1 MELKLSA
8 EPVILIVDDQ
18 AINITVLTDMLQDLG
33 QVFFA
38 TSGKEALAKATELMP
53 DVILLDIEM
62 PGMSGF
68 DVCRQ
73 LKDNPHTQAISV
85 IFVTAHAEAEFEF
98 HSLSYGA
105 ADFIARPFNR
115 AICRQRVQNHLQ
127 LQLQAK
133 ALQQSKDALYAESQR
148 LLVTLMSIG
157 DAVIATDTSGLVT
170 FMNPIA
176 EHMTGWREADAI
188 GQPIDEVMCLR
199 DADSKSPS
207 LNPVRIALSERRRVA
222 MALNCELVTRG
233 SGNVVGVEDSASP
246 IFDHADQM
254 VGAIVVFHD
263 VSEARAMALKMT
275 YLANHDQLTGLPNR
289 VLLHDRLARACQ
301 IAQTTQNKV
310 GLMLIDIDRFKFVN
324 DSIGHQNGDVLLQ
337 KIAKRIGAV
346 LESEHTLARFG
357 GDEFV
362 LIIPEV
368 AHLEQ
373 LSNLA
378 RQITRMMEKPLQLD
392 GASYSLSLSIGVS
405 VFPDDASSEDEL
417 MRNADVALFK
427 AKQEGRNR
435 IHFFSDELG
444 ELLQQQHLQEQ
455 ALRESIKKQR
465 AEVLFQPIVELST
478 GMVFA
483 AEALVRVRQDDGS
496 LLSPLHFIPLA
507 EETGL
512 IVPLGKQILLKACEQ
527 AALWQE
533 QGMKIPVS
541 VNVAAA
547 QFVDP
552 GFINMIEFA
561 LLEYGLEPAMLKLEV
576 TETALIRDPNLTS
589 DILRQCQQLGVRIAI
604 DDFGT
609 GYSSLSYLKRFKV
622 DVLKIDMTFVRDML
636 KDRNDYEIVRVI
648 TALGQSMGIT
658 LIAEGIETQA
668 HKDSLIALGCQY
680 GQGYLFAKPLSA
692 KDFLHFITSAESVQ

>member
-1 MELKLSA
+1 MEIKLAA

-18 AINITVLTDMLQDLG
+18 AINITILTDMLQDLG
-33 QVFFA
+33 QIYFA

-73 LKDNPHTQAISV
+73 LKEQPQTQAISV
-85 IFVTAHAEAEFEF
+85 IFVTAHSDAEFEF

-133 ALQQSKDALYAESQR
+133 ALQHSKDALYAESQR

-157 DAVIATDTSGLVT
+157 DAVIATDASGLVS

-176 EHMTGWREADAI
+176 EHMTGWRQVDAM
-188 GQPIDEVMCLR
+188 GRPVDEVMCLR
-199 DADSKSPS
+199 DADTKHST
-207 LNPVRIALSERRRVA
+207 LNPIRIALSEKRRVA
-222 MALNCELVTRG
+222 MALNCELVNRST
-233 SGNVVGVEDSASP
+233 GNVVGVEDSASP
-246 IFDHADQM
+246 IFDHTGQM

-301 IAQTTQNKV
+301 IAQVTRNKV

-324 DSIGHQNGDVLLQ
+324 DSIGHQSGDVLLQ

-346 LESEHTLARFG
+346 LDSEHTLARFG

-362 LIIPEV
+362 LVIPEV
-368 AHLEQ
+368 SHLEQ

-378 RQITRMMEKPLQLD
+378 RQITRMMEKPLQLND
-392 GASYSLSLSIGVS
+392 ASYSLSLSIGIS
-405 VFPDDASSEDEL
+405 VFPDDAAGDDEL

-455 ALRESIKKQR
+455 ALRDSIKKQR
-465 AEVLFQPIVELST
+465 TEVLFQPIVELST

-483 AEALVRVRQDDGS
+483 AEALVRLRQDDGS
-496 LLSPLHFIPLA
+496 LLSPVHFIPLA

-527 AALWQE
+527 AAIWQE
-533 QGMKIPVS
+533 LGMKIPVS

-547 QFVDP
+547 QFVDS

-576 TETALIRDPNLTS
+576 TETALIRDPELTS
-589 DILRQCQQLGVRIAI
+589 SLLKQCQQLGVRIAI

-622 DVLKIDMTFVRDML
+622 DMLKIDMTFVRDML

-680 GQGYLFAKPLSA
+680 GQGYLFAKPLKAS
-692 KDFLHFITSAESVQ
+692 DFLHYITTGENSL

>member
-73 LKDNPHTQAISV
+73 LKDNPLTQAISV

-199 DADSKSPS
+199 DADSKGET
-207 LNPVRIALSERRRVA
+207 LNPIRIALNEKRRVA

-233 SGNVVGVEDSASP
+233 NGNVISVEDSASP
-246 IFDHADQM
+246 IFDHSNQM

-392 GASYSLSLSIGVS
+392 EASYSLSLSIGVS

-483 AEALVRVRQDDGS
+483 AEALVRLRQDDGS

-561 LLEYGLEPAMLKLEV
+561 LLEYGLEPALLKLEV

-589 DILRQCQQLGVRIAI
+589 DILRQCRQLGVRIAI

-622 DVLKIDMTFVRDML
+622 DMLKIDMTFVRDML